1 MSVKLRDEEDTE
13 TIKIETSSFVEGDL
27 TFAFTTPSNSEFTG
41 FSMTDANGD
50 CQTTALDVLYRTD
63 CAQTNCISL
72 DLSNISGQ

>member
-1 MSVKLRDEEDTE
+1 MVLRNDTHTITISKGESTENGDENF
-13 TIKIETSSFVEGDL
+13 IFN
-27 TFAFTTPSNSEFTG
+27 TPSGSEFTG